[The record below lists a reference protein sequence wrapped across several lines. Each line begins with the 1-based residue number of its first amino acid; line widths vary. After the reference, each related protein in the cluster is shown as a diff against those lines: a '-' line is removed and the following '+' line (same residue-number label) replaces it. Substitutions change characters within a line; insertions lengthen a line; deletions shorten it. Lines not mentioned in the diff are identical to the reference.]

1 MGIKK
6 RTVSLWTVFVRYLF
20 ALLFCVVLLA
30 AVFLVA
36 FSALWQ
42 VGAFLPANAAE
53 TWIQQSKARIAS
65 AERITPDLIPEG
77 CDYAVFGKGGEFLSG
92 SVPESEAE
100 DLWSAV
106 QSGNGRIGGWG
117 GTFLGAK
124 YFQVIPAKQ
133 GYCAV
138 LYTVATQFSDPVL
151 RARLPRPEILFAS
164 LFLLSCAVLIFLLS
178 CGFGKRLRGK
188 LGSLRLAADCIR
200 RQDLD
205 FSASYGGIREID
217 EALDSLS
224 ALRNELKKSLES
236 QWRAEQGRREEI
248 SALAHD
254 IKTPLTIVRG
264 NAEMLSETA
273 LTEEQRKYTD
283 YVEKGAERMERY
295 LEMLIGLSQAEE
307 GASFRPGR
315 VDSAAFFQRLC
326 SQAEALASAR
336 RVKTETE
343 RGEGFPPE
351 FTADAAL
358 LQRAVM
364 NVVSNAVEYSP
375 EAGTVFLRASPD
387 GRDLVFTVTDRGPG
401 FSPADLK
408 NAAGRF
414 YRGDAGRRLGLHYG
428 MGLFIAESVAKKH
441 GGSLKVSN
449 SPAGG
454 GMVELRIP
462 GSAP

>member
-92 SVPESEAE
+92 SVPEREAE

-106 QSGNGRIGGWG
+106 QRGDGRIGGWG

-295 LEMLIGLSQAEE
+295 LEMLIGLSQAKE
-307 GASFRPGR
+307 GASFRPER

-343 RGEGFPPE
+343 RGRDFP
-351 FTADAAL
+351 
-358 LQRAVM
+358 R
-364 NVVSNAVEYSP
+364 S
-375 EAGTVFLRASPD
+375 LRRTP
-387 GRDLVFTVTDRGPG
+387 RFFRGP
-401 FSPADLK
+401 S
-408 NAAGRF
+408 
-414 YRGDAGRRLGLHYG
+414 
-428 MGLFIAESVAKKH
+428 
-441 GGSLKVSN
+441 
-449 SPAGG
+449 
-454 GMVELRIP
+454 
-462 GSAP
+462 